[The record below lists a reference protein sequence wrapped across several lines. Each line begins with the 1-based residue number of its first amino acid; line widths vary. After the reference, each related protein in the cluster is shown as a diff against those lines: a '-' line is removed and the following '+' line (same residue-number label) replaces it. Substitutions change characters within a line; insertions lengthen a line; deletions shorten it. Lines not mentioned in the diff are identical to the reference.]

1 MGSYTNFIPWKI
13 TQFTSHRK
21 LKKFHPVGNSQNP
34 SHGKLQN
41 FHPAGHSKNPY
52 LMVYGFAVENRA
64 RWGMIVFADFWWRR
78 WFHEIIFRFHE
89 IILWFFGIF
98 ATGASDHFWRFLI
111 IIGISFI
118 NRRTCN
124 FTKKLVISRKTCDFT
139 KNRDFTEK

>member
-1 MGSYTNFIPWKI
+1 MGSTGIFGVLWWWCSGSRGCSSCKKNYVKSIWRKNFTKM
-13 TQFTSHRK
+13 RK
-21 LKKFHPVGNSQNP
+21 
-34 SHGKLQN
+34 
-41 FHPAGHSKNPY
+41 SKNSY
-52 LMVYGFAVENRA
+52 LVVYGFAVKNRA
-64 RWGMIVFADFWWRR
+64 RWGMIVFADFWWWRR

-124 FTKKLVISRKTCDFT
+124 FTKKLVISRIACYFT
-139 KNRDFTEK
+139 KKRVISRKIK